1 QNNNFLVSID
11 ETASYFGHQEE
22 ISIPNN
28 NQILS
33 IYLTPLRLSLLD
45 EVIINSRR
53 QPIVNRKDATGQS
66 FITKTEIEKLPIEG
80 RDITK
85 SFIRLPNI

>member
-1 QNNNFLVSID
+1 PVSGITVKLQDIKLKTTREATTDSTGLVSFTSLQNNNFLVSID

-45 EVIINSRR
+45 EVIIN
-53 QPIVNRKDATGQS
+53 
-66 FITKTEIEKLPIEG
+66 
-80 RDITK
+80 
-85 SFIRLPNI
+85 